1 MILHELIAG
10 ASNTSMTNYLSVG
23 VSLILVTVFLLIQT
37 ARTINANTPDSG
49 PHTTINYI
57 QNSDVKNTLIAV
69 HNDTPHNY
77 LKLTN
82 NQIDDALTDLLGWTV
97 VNGKLHKT
105 FVFEDFPTLFDFMF
119 KVANF
124 SQVVNHHPNMTSTFD
139 TLTLDYDTWS
149 IGPAISDV
157 DIQAAN
163 HIEMIYG
170 AGIYT
175 EGNK

>member
-1 MILHELIAG
+1 MILHELIAC

-37 ARTINANTPDSG
+37 AGTINANTPDSG

-57 QNSDVKNTLIAV
+57 QNSDVKNTLLAV
-69 HNDTPHNY
+69 HNDTTPNY

-82 NQIDDALTDLLGWTV
+82 NQIDDALTDLPGRTV

-124 SQVVNHHPNMTSTFD
+124 SQVVNHI
-139 TLTLDYDTWS
+139 LT
-149 IGPAISDV
+149 
-157 DIQAAN
+157 
-163 HIEMIYG
+163 
-170 AGIYT
+170 
-175 EGNK
+175 